1 MAVDENELELE
12 FEAKKR
18 CALEEQSRGIKGK
31 DETRSSTVSCFTSR
45 VTGIMLS
52 LETERLMKS

>member
-1 MAVDENELELE
+1 MTADENELELE
-12 FEAKKR
+12 IEAKKR
-18 CALEEQSRGIKGK
+18 SALEEQSRGIKGK

-45 VTGIMLS
+45 VTGMVLS

>member
-12 FEAKKR
+12 VEAKKR
-18 CALEEQSRGIKGK
+18 SALEQQSRGIKGK
-31 DETRSSTVSCFTSR
+31 DATRSSTVSCFTSR
-45 VTGIMLS
+45 VTGIVLS